1 MLLHLFI
8 ELCMGCNIASIDYR
22 TPLELA
28 CTDKL
33 SIELLKKYFVVG
45 NDYYE
50 YNSNCGYCLNLNCKA
65 YMKSQFFILAFKKK
79 KFKRKMGWNVIHKIA
94 EVR

>member
-1 MLLHLFI
+1 MYYSMFLHSFI
-8 ELCMGCNIASIDYR
+8 KLCMGCNIALIDYR

-65 YMKSQFFILAFKKK
+65 YMKSQ
-79 KFKRKMGWNVIHKIA
+79 
-94 EVR
+94 